1 MQSVVKC
8 LLVDDVE
15 ENLLAL
21 SALLKREDVEILTAR
36 SGVEAL
42 ELLLVHEVA
51 LALLDVQMPE
61 MDGFELAELMRGS
74 ERTRHVPLIFVTA
87 RARDEHRLFK
97 GYDAGAV
104 DFLHKP
110 IEPRILEN
118 KAQTFFQ
125 LHRQKQQLAQE
136 LARRTETLRLN
147 EMFTAVLGH
156 DLRNPLNAIITSA
169 YLLERQS
176 NEAAVHDTARR
187 ILSSGNRM
195 SRMIEDMID
204 VSRARLTGGIPLKRE
219 PADLLALIQR
229 VIKEHQAAFPQRSIE
244 VRHEGS
250 FNGHWDAGRLAQ
262 AASNLIGNALK
273 HGAGEGPVRVQVDGT
288 RADSVQICVSNAG
301 VIPPEVMA
309 RIFEPFHGGQPA
321 SGRHAGLG
329 LGLFIVQ
336 QIMQAHRGTVEVQSG
351 QDGHTHIRVSVP
363 RDDDSAGAE
372 HAAEQAGCAAQ
383 H

>member
-21 SALLKREDVEILTAR
+21 AALLRREDVQILTAS

-42 ELLLVHEVA
+42 ELLLVHDVA

-87 RARDEHRLFK
+87 RARDERRLFK

-125 LHRQKQQLAQE
+125 LHRQKQQLAEE

-147 EMFTAVLGH
+147 DMFTAVLGH

-169 YLLERQS
+169 YLLERQTQ
-176 NEAAVHDTARR
+176 EQAVHDTAHR
-187 ILSSGNRM
+187 ILSSGKRM
-195 SRMIEDMID
+195 GRMIEDMLD
-204 VSRARLTGGIPLKRE
+204 VSRIRLAGGIPLQPE
-219 PADLLALIQR
+219 PSDLLALIQR
-229 VIKEHQAAFPQRSIE
+229 VVKEHQSTYPERRIE
-244 VRHEGS
+244 VWHQGDCSGE
-250 FNGHWDAGRLAQ
+250 WDVGRLAQ
-262 AASNLIGNALK
+262 AASNLIGNAMQ
-273 HGAGEGPVRVQVDGT
+273 HGEGAEPIQVRVDGT
-288 RADSVQICVSNAG
+288 QAESVEMSVINAG
-301 VIPPEVMA
+301 VIPREVMTHL
-309 RIFEPFHGGQPA
+309 FEPFHGGQSA

-336 QIMQAHRGTVEVQSG
+336 QIVQGHRGSVEVRCE
-351 QDGHTHIRVSVP
+351 DDAHTRIRVTVP
-363 RDDDSAGAE
+363 RRSAEEGAVVDVTSR
-372 HAAEQAGCAAQ
+372 G
-383 H
+383 

>member
-1 MQSVVKC
+1 MQSVVEC

-21 SALLKREDVEILTAR
+21 AALLRRDDVQILTAS

-42 ELLLVHEVA
+42 ELLLVHDVA

-87 RARDEHRLFK
+87 RARDERRLFK

-125 LHRQKQQLAQE
+125 LHRHKQQLAEE

-147 EMFTAVLGH
+147 DMFTAVLGH

-169 YLLERQS
+169 YLLERQTP
-176 NEAAVHDTARR
+176 EQAVHDTARR
-187 ILSSGNRM
+187 ILSSGKRM
-195 SRMIEDMID
+195 SRMIEDMLD
-204 VSRARLTGGIPLKRE
+204 VSRIRLAGGIPLQPE
-219 PADLLALIQR
+219 PSDLLALIQR
-229 VIKEHQAAFPQRSIE
+229 VIKEHQSAYPERRIE
-244 VRHEGS
+244 VWHQGDCSGE
-250 FNGHWDAGRLAQ
+250 WDAGRLAQ
-262 AASNLIGNALK
+262 AASNLIGNAMQ
-273 HGAGEGPVRVQVDGT
+273 HGEGAEPIQVRVDGT
-288 RADSVQICVSNAG
+288 RTDSVEMSVINAG
-301 VIPPEVMA
+301 VIPREVMTH
-309 RIFEPFHGGQPA
+309 IFEPFHGGQSA

-336 QIMQAHRGTVEVQSG
+336 QIVQGHRGSVDVRCG
-351 QDGHTHIRVSVP
+351 DDGHTRIRVTVP
-363 RDDDSAGAE
+363 RRSAEEGAVVDVTSR
-372 HAAEQAGCAAQ
+372 G
-383 H
+383 